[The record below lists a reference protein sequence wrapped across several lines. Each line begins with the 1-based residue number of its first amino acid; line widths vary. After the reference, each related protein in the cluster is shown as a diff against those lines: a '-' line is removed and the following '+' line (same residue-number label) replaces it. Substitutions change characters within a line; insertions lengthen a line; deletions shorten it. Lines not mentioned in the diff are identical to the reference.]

1 MNNRSYENSSI
12 LRRENASLKLKYVM
26 LGFVFE
32 IPILWNIFGSHVKRL
47 GWARVMFGG
56 SSMYL
61 SLPFFI
67 VAHATGLAFLIQCVL
82 TPLFTMNPRRLR
94 NYIVIDRYKIAGL
107 TMMDRINCTFC
118 GYANGSIHFLNVWL
132 GDLAITSPRL
142 KFRQKFVAG
151 SILILYIPLI
161 AILQVITLHIV
172 YELLVARP
180 LGLSSM
186 TKIAGIRRLNVMDDF
201 NQRRGT
207 LFMRL
212 LRWEKLFA
220 IRMAYALAQIESSWC
235 PLKHLD
241 RGAEVSY
248 PQHHAN
254 FFEPDQVDEML
265 ETLAEHGTAFQRRR

>member
-1 MNNRSYENSSI
+1 MNNRSYQNTPIFRGENP
-12 LRRENASLKLKYVM
+12 NLKLRYVIF
-26 LGFVFE
+26 GFIFE

-47 GWARVMFGG
+47 GWLRVMFGG
-56 SSMYL
+56 SCMYL

-67 VAHATGLAFLIQCVL
+67 IAHSTGLAFLIQCVL
-82 TPLFTMNPRRLR
+82 TPLFEIERRKLR

-132 GDLAITSPRL
+132 DDVAIAAPRL
-142 KFRQKFVAG
+142 HIWQK
-151 SILILYIPLI
+151 LI
-161 AILQVITLHIV
+161 ACGILLLYLPFIASLQVASLHIV

-186 TKIAGIRRLNVMDDF
+186 TKIAGIRRLNEVHDF

-265 ETLAEHGTAFQRRR
+265 ETLAEHGTAFKRRG